1 MKPPVFIAI
10 KGEGNKV
17 IGHVR
22 ADRIEA
28 VIAFIGDDGVPFVSQ
43 SKIRTFSG
51 VNVLTWEPQ
60 GQVFA
65 KMADALNLD
74 EPEGT

>member
-10 KGEGNKV
+10 KGEGGAV

-28 VIAFIGDDGVPFVSQ
+28 VFVAPVYLSALPTC
-43 SKIRTFSG
+43 SRIRTFSG
-51 VNVLTWEPQ
+51 CTLDTIESLD
-60 GQVFA
+60 QVFA

-74 EPEGT
+74 EPSSW